1 MPKQNPSSMICSTKY
16 GKCACCAY
24 DSSNSSASSDGR
36 RRLVVTSRTS
46 KEEESRERQVKTVVD
61 SSIKVCSDCR
71 TSYTPLWRNGPDG
84 PMSLC
89 NACGIRYR
97 KRKISV
103 RMEERKA
110 RKVFSITGNAESK
123 RNSNAEE
130 TKKGQRVKR
139 EKMVMTLSEEEMR
152 MRQRDKQEK
161 ILMVMFHLRREA
173 GSWRQRAL
181 RERSD
186 EGVESEEVAEAALLL
201 LYLSCGISVHF

>member
-1 MPKQNPSSMICSTKY
+1 MAIFCN
-16 GKCACCAY
+16 AL
-24 DSSNSSASSDGR
+24 SNFDFARKDFFH
-36 RRLVVTSRTS
+36 LLMFVLL
-46 KEEESRERQVKTVVD
+46 Q
-61 SSIKVCSDCR
+61 
-71 TSYTPLWRNGPDG
+71 
-84 PMSLC
+84 SLC

-110 RKVFSITGNAESK
+110 RKVFAITGNAESK
-123 RNSNAEE
+123 RNSKAEE

-161 ILMVMFHLRREA
+161 ILMVLFHLRREA

-186 EGVESEEVAEAALLL
+186 EGAETEEVAEAALLL
-201 LYLSCGISVHF
+201 LYLSCGISVQF